1 MSHENQYMN
10 KVLKQ
15 YSQLL
20 SAYLR
25 PQWKRVLILSIIV
38 LANIGLSLLNPQVLK
53 TFIDTA
59 TSGGTLEALMVTGV
73 LYMIIAIF
81 SQLATMSETYIAEN
95 IGLTA
100 TNQMRND
107 LTAHCL
113 RLDPTFHNTHTPGEM
128 IERVDGDV
136 STLGNFF
143 SRFVVQ
149 LFANGLLLIG
159 VLAMFFLVDWRV
171 GGVMTVFS
179 AIAFLMLG
187 RISTLTV
194 PRRAKERQASA
205 ELYGFLEE
213 RLSGTEDIRANGAI
227 AYVMHRLVEH
237 SRKLLRTTVTAV
249 LVSSLG
255 WTTSLFLFSVGTA
268 VSLMLGML
276 LYSAGAITIG
286 TVFLVYS
293 YTELLQ
299 KPIENISRQMQDLQL
314 ATAGITRIRELL
326 NTRSAI
332 VEQPTTRLA
341 HPPFA
346 VDFEGVVFGYEGEPP
361 VVRELSFHVQPGERL
376 GLLGRTGSGKTT
388 LTRLLFRLYDPLQG
402 SIRLSGIDL
411 RDLALSDLRQN
422 IAIVTQDIQ
431 LFNATVRDNLT
442 FFNHAIP
449 DARIMQVLDE
459 LDMLDWLNRLP
470 KGLDSKLEPGGKGIS
485 AGEAQLLAFAR
496 VYMKDPGL
504 VILDEAS
511 SRLDPATDH
520 HLQRAVDR
528 LLAGRTGI
536 IIAHR
541 LATVQTVDN
550 ILILEDGCC
559 CENGPREALARDPQS
574 RFAQLMRTGLEE
586 ALA

>member
-1 MSHENQYMN
+1 MN
-10 KVLKQ
+10 NALKQ

-25 PQWKRVLILSIIV
+25 PQWKRVLMLAVIV
-38 LANIGLSLLNPQVLK
+38 LANIVLSLASPQVLK

-59 TSGGTLEALMVTGV
+59 TSGGALATLMTVGV
-73 LYMIIAIF
+73 IYMLIAIF
-81 SQLATMSETYIAEN
+81 SQLATVGETYIAEN

-113 RLDPTFHNTHTPGEM
+113 SLDPSFHNAHTPGEM

-136 STLGNFF
+136 ATLGNFF

-171 GGVMTVFS
+171 GGVMTVF
-179 AIAFLMLG
+179 AAVAFITLS
-187 RISTLTV
+187 RINRLAG
-194 PRRAKERQASA
+194 PRWAATRQHSA
-205 ELYGFLEE
+205 ELFGFLEE

-227 AYVMHRLVEH
+227 AYVLRRLAEH
-237 SRKLLRTTVTAV
+237 SRKLLRSMIIASV
-249 LVSSLG
+249 LGSLS
-255 WTTSLFLFSVGTA
+255 WTTSLFLYSIGTA
-268 VSLMLGML
+268 ASLMLGML
-276 LYSAGAITIG
+276 LYASGAITIG
-286 TVFLVYS
+286 TVFLLYS
-293 YTELLQ
+293 YTNLLRE
-299 KPIENISRQMQDLQL
+299 PIEAISRQMQDLQL
-314 ATAGITRIRELL
+314 ASAGITRIRELL
-326 NTRSAI
+326 NTHSAI
-332 VEQPTTRLA
+332 VERPTALLA
-341 HPPFA
+341 NAPYA
-346 VDFEGVVFGYEGEPP
+346 VDFKQVVFGYEGEPP

-388 LTRLLFRLYDPLQG
+388 LTRLLFRLYDPLGG
-402 SIRLSGIDL
+402 SIHLNGIDL

-442 FFNHAIP
+442 FFNRDIS
-449 DARIMQVLDE
+449 DARVIQVLDE

-470 KGLDSKLEPGGKGIS
+470 HGLDTKLEPGGKGIS

-496 VYMKDPGL
+496 VYMKNPGL

-541 LATVQTVDN
+541 LATVQTVDS
-550 ILILEDGCC
+550 ILILEEGHC
-559 CENGPREALARDPQS
+559 CESGPREALAHNPHS
-574 RFAQLMRTGLEE
+574 RFAQLLRTGLEE

>member
-1 MSHENQYMN
+1 MN
-10 KVLKQ
+10 KAIKQ
-15 YSQLL
+15 YAQLL

-38 LANIGLSLLNPQVLK
+38 FMSISLSLLNPQVLK
-53 TFIDTA
+53 AFIDTA
-59 TSGGTLEALMVTGV
+59 TSGGTLETLLGVGV
-73 LYMIIAIF
+73 LYMGIAIF
-81 SQLATMSETYIAEN
+81 SQLATVTETYLAEN

-113 RLDPTFHNTHTPGEM
+113 SLDPTFHNAHTPGEM

-136 STLGNFF
+136 ATLGNFF

-149 LFANGLLLIG
+149 LCSNGLLLIG
-159 VLAMFFLVDWRV
+159 VLVMFFLVDWRV
-171 GGVMTVFS
+171 GGVMTLF
-179 AIAFLMLG
+179 AIIAFLMLS
-187 RISTLTV
+187 RISRLAG
-194 PRRAKERQASA
+194 PRWAATRQNSA
-205 ELYGFLEE
+205 ELFGFVEE

-227 AYVMHRLVEH
+227 AYVMRLLVKH
-237 SRKLLRTTVTAV
+237 SRKLLRSTVIASI
-249 LVSSLG
+249 LGSLS
-255 WTTSLFLFSVGTA
+255 WTTSLFLFSIGTA
-268 VSLMLGML
+268 VSLMLGLL
-276 LYSAGAITIG
+276 LYTSGAISIG
-286 TVFLVYS
+286 TVFLLYS
-293 YTELLQ
+293 YNDLLQ
-299 KPIENISRQMQDLQL
+299 KPIENISRQIQDLQL

-326 NTRSAI
+326 NTRSAV
-332 VEQPTTRLA
+332 VEKPSARLD
-341 HPPFA
+341 HPPFG
-346 VDFEGVVFGYEGEPP
+346 VEFERVVFGYEGEAP
-361 VVRELSFHVQPGERL
+361 VVRELSFHIQPGERL

-402 SIRLSGIDL
+402 SIRLNGIDL
-411 RDLALSDLRQN
+411 RDLAITDLRQN

-431 LFNATVRDNLT
+431 LFNASVRDNLT
-442 FFNHAIP
+442 FFDHEIS

-459 LDMLDWLNRLP
+459 LELLDWLNRLP
-470 KGLDSKLEPGGKGIS
+470 HGLDSKLEPGGKGIS

-541 LATVQTVDN
+541 LATVQTVDS
-550 ILILEDGCC
+550 ILILDEGCC
-559 CENGPREALARDPQS
+559 CETGPREALARNPQS
-574 RFAQLMRTGLEE
+574 RFAQLLHTGLEE